1 MIGRNVQRQLM
12 RSPGKNPHLLVRVP
26 HSDTPLTLN
35 ERREGGI
42 DLGLV
47 ASVQENQVQPKRV
60 CRHLQV
66 GSLVTGS
73 RLVGSLSTPIVAA
86 LGVNP
91 VQQLQ
96 PLCCERRGRIRYAGD
111 VCTWRFRLATSPAL
125 TRSIPNSKTMKLIV
139 RTRSSPA
146 TTVQGPVEQT
156 RSLRS
161 SVTGGW
167 RIEICIVSSHERVYT

>member
-1 MIGRNVQRQLM
+1 MRQSENCASIVLSCSVTHFVVETFNEPLRRHWNLLR
-12 RSPGKNPHLLVRVP
+12 RSCATTSSGLKFLKHADSTPSTHFLKGAA
-26 HSDTPLTLN
+26 DTPLTLN

-96 PLCCERRGRIRYAGD
+96 SLSCERRGRIRMPVMFPPGD
-111 VCTWRFRLATSPAL
+111 SDSQQAL
-125 TRSIPNSKTMKLIV
+125 P
-139 RTRSSPA
+139 
-146 TTVQGPVEQT
+146 
-156 RSLRS
+156 
-161 SVTGGW
+161 
-167 RIEICIVSSHERVYT
+167 